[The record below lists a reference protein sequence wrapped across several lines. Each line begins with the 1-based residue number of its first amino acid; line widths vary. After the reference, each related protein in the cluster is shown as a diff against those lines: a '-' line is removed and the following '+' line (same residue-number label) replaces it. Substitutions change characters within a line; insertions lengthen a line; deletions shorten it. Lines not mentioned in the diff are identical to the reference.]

1 MVHCSQVAEELSL
14 SRDDEDEA
22 KVQAMEFFCPT
33 GSEVRFDTICAY
45 THAHSPA
52 SITLGSQQLCFAD
65 LGKSD
70 RSPRGRWRGLQG
82 CLQHEGMLL

>member
-33 GSEVRFDTICAY
+33 GSEVR
-45 THAHSPA
+45 
-52 SITLGSQQLCFAD
+52 LGRKYAPVPCSFTC
-65 LGKSD
+65 
-70 RSPRGRWRGLQG
+70 
-82 CLQHEGMLL
+82 QH

>member
-33 GSEVRFDTICAY
+33 GSEVRLGRKICACPMLI
-45 THAHSPA
+45 HLPA
-52 SITLGSQQLCFAD
+52 LINVSTALYC
-65 LGKSD
+65 
-70 RSPRGRWRGLQG
+70 RSG
-82 CLQHEGMLL
+82 